1 MVRAPRWGPACNGMV
16 MNATVSPIRRA
27 RIGRN
32 TSRIRVPDSRT
43 TRAGSQRPLVGRD
56 GLARVIRI
64 GRAVRRIWLHCGC
77 RYLQAVTR
85 YLLSVLAAQATLAA
99 AAQATLAAAAQARA
113 SSIST
118 ERTSM
123 R

>member
-64 GRAVRRIWLHCGC
+64 GREVRGIWLHCGC
-77 RYLQAVTR
+77 RYLQVVTR
-85 YLLSVLAAQATLAA
+85 YLLFVLAAQATV
-99 AAQATLAAAAQARA
+99 AAAAQARA